1 MAGHAAGAERFRLS
15 DGAVANSDR
24 VVMTELQDK
33 SVLVTGAER
42 GIGKGIALAFAAKG
56 VRIAAH
62 GLADPDEAAQL
73 VAELRAA
80 GSPEVAYFGA
90 DLRDV
95 GQIDALMGQVFAWG
109 HLDILVNNAGIQHT
123 APLTDIAVD
132 VWNDVIAV
140 NLSAAFHTMRHALPR
155 MAAAR
160 YGRVINIASV
170 HGLVAS
176 VSKSPYVSAKFGLV
190 GLSKVAGLEYAA
202 VGTAD
207 TGGVTINCIC
217 PGWVDTALLA
227 PQIAER
233 RQELGVSAAAA
244 IDAMLA
250 EKQPSHRLSSP
261 AEIAR
266 LAVWLCAPDA
276 HNITGTAIP
285 VDGGWTAQ

>member
-1 MAGHAAGAERFRLS
+1 
-15 DGAVANSDR
+15 
-24 VVMTELQDK
+24 MTELRSK
-33 SVLVTGAER
+33 SVLVTGADR
-42 GIGKGIALAFAAKG
+42 GIGKSIALAFATAG
-56 VRIAAH
+56 ARVAAH
-62 GLADPDEAAQL
+62 GLMEANEASRL
-73 VAELRAA
+73 IAELQAG
-80 GSPEVAYFGA
+80 GSPQARYFGG

-95 GQIDALMGQVFAWG
+95 DQIDALMAQVFAWG

-123 APLTDIAVD
+123 APITAISAE
-132 VWNDVIAV
+132 VWNDILAV

-155 MAAAR
+155 MAEAHF
-160 YGRVINIASV
+160 GRVINIASV

-176 VSKSPYVSAKFGLV
+176 VSKAPYVAAKFGLV
-190 GLSKVAGLEYAA
+190 GLSKVAALEYAHI
-202 VGTAD
+202 GSAD

>member
-1 MAGHAAGAERFRLS
+1 
-15 DGAVANSDR
+15 
-24 VVMTELQDK
+24 MTAQLRGK
-33 SVLVTGAER
+33 SVLITGADR
-42 GIGKGIALAFAAKG
+42 GIGKSLALAFAEAG
-56 VRIAAH
+56 TRVAAH
-62 GLADPDEAAQL
+62 GLIEPDEARRL
-73 VAELRAA
+73 IAELHGA
-80 GSPEVAYFGA
+80 GSPDSRYFGG

-95 GQIDALMGQVFAWG
+95 DQIDALMAQIFAWG

-123 APLTDIAVD
+123 APIAAITTE
-132 VWNDVIAV
+132 VWNDILAI
-140 NLSAAFHTMRHALPR
+140 NLTSAFHTMRHALPR
-155 MAAAR
+155 MAEAH

-176 VSKSPYVSAKFGLV
+176 VSKAPYVAAKFGLV
-190 GLSKVAGLEYAA
+190 GLSKVAALEYAHIGSA
-202 VGTAD
+202 G

-233 RQELGVSAAAA
+233 SQELGVSSAAA

-261 AEIAR
+261 SEIAR

-276 HNITGTAIP
+276 HNVTGTAIP
-285 VDGGWTAQ
+285 IDGGWTAQ

>member
-1 MAGHAAGAERFRLS
+1 MTVERSPAL
-15 DGAVANSDR
+15 ALN
-24 VVMTELQDK
+24 DK

-42 GIGKGIALAFAAKG
+42 GIGKGIALAFAAAG
-56 VRIAAH
+56 ARIAAH
-62 GLADPDEAAQL
+62 GLAGADEARRL
-73 VAELRAA
+73 TAELLQA
-80 GSPEVAYFGA
+80 GSPEVQFFGG

-95 GQIDALMGQVFAWG
+95 QQIDALMGQVFGWG
-109 HLDILVNNAGIQHT
+109 QVDILVNNAGIQHT
-123 APLTDIAVD
+123 APITDITVE
-132 VWNDVIAV
+132 VWNDIIAV

-155 MAAAR
+155 MAQAG

-190 GLSKVAGLEYAA
+190 GLSKVAALEYASFGSA
-202 VGTAD
+202 K

-217 PGWVDTALLA
+217 PGLVDTALVA

-233 RQELGVSAAAA
+233 SGQLGGSTEEA
-244 IDAMLA
+244 IEAMLT
-250 EKQPSHRLSSP
+250 EKQPSRRLSSP

-266 LAVWLCAPDA
+266 LAVWLCAPEA

-285 VDGGWTAQ
+285 IDGGWTAQ

>member
-1 MAGHAAGAERFRLS
+1 
-15 DGAVANSDR
+15 VA
-24 VVMTELQDK
+24 TELGGK
-33 SVLVTGAER
+33 LVLVTGADR
-42 GIGKGIALAFAAKG
+42 GIGKGIALAFAKAG
-56 VRIAAH
+56 ARIAAH
-62 GLADPDEAAQL
+62 GLVEPDEALAL
-73 VAELRAA
+73 IAELQAA
-80 GSPEVAYFGA
+80 GSPHGRYFGG

-95 GQIDALMGQVFAWG
+95 KQIDALMAQVFAWG
-109 HLDILVNNAGIQHT
+109 RLDILINNAGIQHT
-123 APLTDIAVD
+123 APIAD
-132 VWNDVIAV
+132 VTTELWNDILAV

-155 MAAAR
+155 MAAAN

-176 VSKSPYVSAKFGLV
+176 TNKAPYVAAKFGLV
-190 GLSKVAGLEYAA
+190 GLSKVAALEYADIGSA
-202 VGTAD
+202 QS
-207 TGGVTINCIC
+207 GGVTVNCIC
-217 PGWVDTALLA
+217 PGWVDTALLG

-233 RQELGVSAAAA
+233 RQELGVSTEAA

-266 LAVWLCAPDA
+266 LAVWLCAADA

>member
-1 MAGHAAGAERFRLS
+1 
-15 DGAVANSDR
+15 
-24 VVMTELQDK
+24 MTELQGR

-42 GIGKGIALAFAAKG
+42 GIGKGIALAFAATG

-62 GLADPDEAAQL
+62 GLADPEEAAQL
-73 VAELRAA
+73 VAQLRAA

-123 APLTDIAVD
+123 APITDIATD
-132 VWNDVIAV
+132 VWNDIIAV
-140 NLSAAFHTMRHALPR
+140 NLSAAFHTMRHALPG
-155 MAAAR
+155 MAEAG

-202 VGTAD
+202 VGTAA
-207 TGGVTINCIC
+207 TGGVTVNCIC
-217 PGWVDTALLA
+217 PGWADTALVA

-233 RQELGVSAAAA
+233 RAQLGVSAAEA
-244 IDAMLA
+244 IEAMLA
-250 EKQPSHRLSSP
+250 EKQPSRRLTSP

-266 LAVWLCAPDA
+266 LAVWLCAPEA

-285 VDGGWTAQ
+285 IDGGWTAQ

>member
-1 MAGHAAGAERFRLS
+1 
-15 DGAVANSDR
+15 V
-24 VVMTELQDK
+24 TELRSK
-33 SVLVTGAER
+33 SVLVTGADR
-42 GIGKGIALAFAAKG
+42 GIGKSIALAFAKAG
-56 VRIAAH
+56 ARVAAH
-62 GLADPDEAAQL
+62 GLMEANEASRL
-73 VAELRAA
+73 IAELQAG
-80 GSPEVAYFGA
+80 GSPQAKYFGG

-95 GQIDALMGQVFAWG
+95 DQIDALMAQVFALG

-123 APLTDIAVD
+123 APLTAISAE
-132 VWNDVIAV
+132 VWNDILAV

-155 MAAAR
+155 MAEAH

-176 VSKSPYVSAKFGLV
+176 VSKAPYVAAKFGLV
-190 GLSKVAGLEYAA
+190 GLSKVAALEYAHI
-202 VGTAD
+202 GSAD

>member
-1 MAGHAAGAERFRLS
+1 MT
-15 DGAVANSDR
+15 
-24 VVMTELQDK
+24 TELRGK
-33 SVLVTGAER
+33 SVLITGADR
-42 GIGKGIALAFAAKG
+42 GIGKSIALAFAKAG
-56 VRIAAH
+56 ARIAAH
-62 GLADPDEAAQL
+62 GLVEQDEAL
-73 VAELRAA
+73 PLIAELLAA
-80 GSPEVAYFGA
+80 GSPDGRYFGG

-95 GQIDALMGQVFAWG
+95 NQIDALMAEVFAWG

-123 APLTDIAVD
+123 APIADVTTE
-132 VWNDVIAV
+132 VWNDILAV

-155 MAAAR
+155 MSEAS

-176 VSKSPYVSAKFGLV
+176 VRKAPYVSAKFGLV
-190 GLSKVAGLEYAA
+190 GLSKVAALEYAGIGSA
-202 VGTAD
+202 ES
-207 TGGVTINCIC
+207 GGVTINCIC
-217 PGWVDTALLA
+217 PGWVDTALVA

-233 RQELGVSAAAA
+233 REELGVSTEAA

-261 AEIAR
+261 AEIGR

-285 VDGGWTAQ
+285 VDGGWSAQ

>member
-1 MAGHAAGAERFRLS
+1 
-15 DGAVANSDR
+15 V
-24 VVMTELQDK
+24 TELSDK
-33 SVLVTGAER
+33 SVLITGADR
-42 GIGKGIALAFAAKG
+42 GIGKSLALAFAKAG
-56 VRIAAH
+56 ARVAAH
-62 GLADPDEAAQL
+62 GLMEANEASRL
-73 VAELRAA
+73 IAELLAA
-80 GSPEVAYFGA
+80 GSPQAKYFGG

-95 GQIDALMGQVFAWG
+95 DQIEALMAQAFAWS

-123 APLTDIAVD
+123 APLTAISAE
-132 VWNDVIAV
+132 VWNDVLAV

-155 MAAAR
+155 MAESG

-176 VSKSPYVSAKFGLV
+176 VSKAPYVAAKFGLV
-190 GLSKVAGLEYAA
+190 GLSKVAALEYAHIGSA
-202 VGTAD
+202 E

-233 RQELGVSAAAA
+233 REELGVSAAAA

-261 AEIAR
+261 AEIGR